1 MDNLHK
7 SFLMFLGLCIPIRF
21 LIMYFSKITSTEKL
35 QSIGYIYFLISI
47 GMMYIYLTDSRKTGL
62 ESFGKKIWWNDLR
75 PIFSIIYFLFAAN
88 AIQGN
93 QDAYKYLAFD
103 LILGFVSFILHY
115 FT

>member
-7 SFLMFLGLCIPIRF
+7 RFLLFLGLCIPIRF
-21 LIMYFSKITSTEKL
+21 LIMYFSKITSVDKL
-35 QSIGYIYFLISI
+35 KSIGYIYFLISL

-62 ESFGKKIWWNDLR
+62 ETYGKKIWWNDLR
-75 PIFSIIYFLFAAN
+75 PVFSTIYFLFSIN

-93 QDAYKYLAFD
+93 KDSYKYLISD
-103 LILGFVSFILHY
+103 LILGFVSFILQH